1 MEIAI
6 DVARMFKPVRH
17 FFFYFIIIIFYFF
30 FLQTRK
36 KNLSMKV
43 SHWSRFKFTV
53 HMIIFFKTSTCSTLM
68 NLAQEDYYFIIT
80 QDS

>member
-6 DVARMFKPVRH
+6 DVARVFKPVRH
-17 FFFYFIIIIFYFF
+17 FFLFYHHYFLFF

-68 NLAQEDYYFIIT
+68 NLAQEDYNFIIT